1 MAEGGVKPNISQQAL
16 VKNEIPDVKFISTPS
31 GEVTPTRASSAASGG
46 RRITAQQGIS
56 VAILCFINL
65 INYMDRFTVAGILTE
80 IQDHYGV
87 NDSMAGLLQTVFI
100 VSYMIFAPL
109 FGFLGDRY
117 NRKWIMA
124 LGVFIWSLTTL
135 LGSFMETFT
144 GFILMRAAVGIG
156 EASYSTIA
164 PTLIS
169 DMFAKDLR
177 SIMLAVFYFAIPIG
191 SGLGYIVGSGA
202 SSLAGQWQWGLRVTP
217 ILGAVAVILLI
228 VVLVDPPRGE
238 SEGTSNLQPTT
249 WSQDLKALVRN
260 PSFVL
265 GTLGFTC
272 VAFVAGA
279 LSWWGPKYVTD
290 GLKLQVG
297 DENAD
302 INDVSFI
309 FGVVTMLAGLV
320 GVSLGSFSATRLRP
334 RFPRADPV
342 VCAAGLLLSMP
353 FMFGGAIVCQY
364 STNWAYVLLFIGQVF
379 LNLNWSIVA
388 DMLLYVVVPTR
399 RSTAEAFQILA
410 SHLFGDAGS
419 PYLIGIVSDALQR
432 YFSSSSDPTS
442 SAAAVQA
449 AANTTLGLPPN
460 ATEASLVETVSLAL
474 AAPSSGNDDV
484 DTYTQFKSMQYALF
498 ITMFVEVLGG
508 VFFLINAAYIV
519 RDRERARRLTAGGN
533 PDAVADIPTNHVFA
547 DDPMFREQTR
557 ELLS

>member
-1 MAEGGVKPNISQQAL
+1 MAEGIKPNISQQTL
-16 VKNEIPDVKFISTPS
+16 VKNGDVPDVKFASTPS
-31 GEVTPTRASSAASGG
+31 GEVTPTRASSTFG
-46 RRITAQQGIS
+46 RKITIRQGIS
-56 VAILCFINL
+56 VAILCFVNL
-65 INYMDRFTVAGILTE
+65 INYMDRFTIAGILTD
-80 IQDHYGV
+80 IQTHFDV

-100 VSYMIFAPL
+100 ISYMIFAPL

-117 NRKWIMA
+117 SRKWIMA

-144 GFILMRAAVGIG
+144 GFILTRAAVGIG

-169 DMFAKDLR
+169 DMFAKDMR

-191 SGLGYIVGSGA
+191 SGLGYIVGSKAAEAAGA
-202 SSLAGQWQWGLRVTP
+202 WQWGLRVTP
-217 ILGAVAVILLI
+217 ILGAVAVLLLI
-228 VVLVDPPRGE
+228 AVLIDPPRGE
-238 SEGTSNLQPTT
+238 SEGTSNLRPTT
-249 WSQDLKALVRN
+249 WSEDLRAIIRN
-260 PSFVL
+260 PSFLL

-320 GVSLGSFSATRLRP
+320 GVSLGSFAATWLRP
-334 RFPRADPV
+334 RFPRADPI

-353 FMFGGAIVCQY
+353 FMFSGAIVCQY
-364 STNWAYVLLFIGQVF
+364 STNWAYVLLFFGQVF

-432 YFSSSSDPTS
+432 FLAPSEP
-442 SAAAVQA
+442 QA
-449 AANTTLGLPPN
+449 TATVLN
-460 ATEASLVETVSLAL
+460 ATVGQPLNFTTAASVDSVSLAM
-474 AAPSSGNDDV
+474 AAPVSDPDT
-484 DTYTQFKSMQYALF
+484 DTYVSFKSMQYALF

-508 VFFLINAAYIV
+508 LFFLINAAYIV
-519 RDRERARRLTAGGN
+519 RDRERARRLTAGGECLQ
-533 PDAVADIPTNHVFA
+533 AVADIPANNVFA
-547 DDPMFREQTR
+547 DDPMFREQSR

>member
-1 MAEGGVKPNISQQAL
+1 MAEGIKPNISQQTL
-16 VKNEIPDVKFISTPS
+16 VKNGDVPDVKFASTPS
-31 GEVTPTRASSAASGG
+31 GEVTPTRTSSPTENRVTKRQAL
-46 RRITAQQGIS
+46 S
-56 VAILCFINL
+56 VGILCFVNL
-65 INYMDRFTVAGILTE
+65 INYMDRFTIAGILTD
-80 IQDHYGV
+80 IQAEFNV

-100 VSYMIFAPL
+100 ISYMIFAPL
-109 FGFLGDRY
+109 FGYLGDRY
-117 NRKWIMA
+117 SRKWIMA
-124 LGVFIWSLTTL
+124 AGVFLWSLTTL
-135 LGSFMETFT
+135 LGSFMTTFT

-169 DMFAKDLR
+169 DMFSKDMR

-191 SGLGYIVGSGA
+191 SGLGYIVGSKVAEAAGA
-202 SSLAGQWQWGLRVTP
+202 WQWGLRATP
-217 ILGAVAVILLI
+217 ILGAIAVLLLML
-228 VVLVDPPRGE
+228 VLVDPPRGH
-238 SEGTSNLQPTT
+238 SEGTSNLRPTT
-249 WSQDLKALVRN
+249 WSQDLRALSKN

-279 LSWWGPKYVTD
+279 LSWWGPAFVTD

-320 GVSLGSFSATRLRP
+320 GVSLGAFSATRLRP
-334 RFPRADPV
+334 HYPRADPI

-353 FMFGGAIVCQY
+353 FMFGGAIMCEFN
-364 STNWAYVLLFIGQVF
+364 TNWAYVLLFFGQVF

-399 RSTAEAFQILA
+399 RSTAEAFQILF

-432 YFSSSSDPTS
+432 MLAPSSSPLTTVN
-442 SAAAVQA
+442 A
-449 AANTTLGLPPN
+449 TLGVPLNVTLAALTTANP
-460 ATEASLVETVSLAL
+460 VDTVSLAM
-474 AAPSSGNDDV
+474 AAPVGVSAV
-484 DTYTQFKSMQYALF
+484 DTYTSFKSMQYSLF

-508 VFFLINAAYIV
+508 VIFLINAAYIV
-519 RDRERARRLTAGGN
+519 RDRERARRLTAGG
-533 PDAVADIPTNHVFA
+533 DALGDGVADLPANNVFA
-547 DDPMFREQTR
+547 DDPLFREQSGA
-557 ELLS
+557 LLS